1 MAMRPQA
8 GRMERAEALADIWSR
23 VSRQHMSAAAGCS
36 CGFGGF
42 VVSAADFELDIV
54 EFVIAEAETAGLAG
68 VGPFITAVSGR
79 GPDRYSLAA
88 LLAALKR
95 DPASADAADLD
106 FILDR
111 LSTTLSSIDRNHSR
125 NRFVCD

>member
-68 VGPFITAVSGR
+68 VGPFITAVAGR

-88 LLAALKR
+88 LLATLKR